1 MSTKTAA
8 KTNSITLRGSA
19 QIVSEFFG
27 YSINMI
33 LFQRAL
39 YDPDSFDVVKK
50 YGLSLYI
57 TNDEGLST
65 YLKCVLKQLAEWL
78 ALGQVKKVVIV
89 IAEVESKEV
98 MERWTFN
105 IECDKE
111 AFEAKEAREKD
122 IKEIHKEIA
131 ALMRQITGAITFLPL
146 LDKPCSFDILIYTH
160 SDVEVPGEWE
170 ESDPKY
176 IPRSSE
182 VHLRSFSTKVHTVSG
197 SIAFKVED

>member
-1 MSTKTAA
+1 
-8 KTNSITLRGSA
+8 
-19 QIVSEFFG
+19 
-27 YSINMI
+27 MI

-160 SDVEVPGEWE
+160 SDVEVPGEVRMLIA
-170 ESDPKY
+170 SCCICSISLAVLLIVGLVCLADPY
-176 IPRSSE
+176 THVLSVP
-182 VHLRSFSTKVHTVSG
+182 SFCALFV
-197 SIAFKVED
+197 